1 MQPPAVGPDMIGL
14 DRGRLPAGWRRLAA
28 TLDGR
33 FWLVAIGAAIATLL
47 VLGIPTALI
56 PNPFF
61 IRMTPT
67 EPFNLVTWVLSG
79 LLSGP
84 LVATYLVRA
93 RPADMDLGEGRTR
106 STLAGIAAYL
116 AIGCPICNKVIV
128 AALGVS
134 GALNVFAP
142 IQPFLGA
149 ASVLVLAV
157 TLAWRLRLRIERC
170 AACAGFDPVPRAG
183 SVGG

>member
-1 MQPPAVGPDMIGL
+1 MPDSGYA
-14 DRGRLPAGWRRLAA
+14 PAGWRRLAA
-28 TLDGR
+28 TIDGR
-33 FWLVAIGAAIATLL
+33 FWAVSVGAAIATLL

-67 EPFNLVTWVLSG
+67 EPFNVVTWVLSG

-93 RPADMDLGEGRTR
+93 TPADIDLGEGRTR
-106 STLAGIAAYL
+106 SSLAGVAAYL

-142 IQPFLGA
+142 IQPFLGV
-149 ASVLVLAV
+149 ASVLVLAI
-157 TLAWRLRLRIERC
+157 TLAWRLRLRVERC
-170 AACAGFDPVPRAG
+170 AACAGLEPDRNAG
-183 SVGG
+183 SVAR